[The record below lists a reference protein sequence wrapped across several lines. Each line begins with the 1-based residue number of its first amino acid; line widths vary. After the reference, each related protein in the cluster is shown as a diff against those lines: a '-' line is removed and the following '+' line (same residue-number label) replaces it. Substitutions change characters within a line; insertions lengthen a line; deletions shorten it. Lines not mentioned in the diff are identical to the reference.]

1 MPDKDRSAR
10 PPFARNP
17 GGGDP
22 PDPVRRQ
29 ARNHGHALVHRGRQG
44 AFGAAG
50 DHYDG
55 GVKLVMTLM
64 VRNEVDVIEANLEYH
79 LAQGVDF
86 VIVTDHGSE
95 DGTSEI
101 LREYERI
108 GVAKI
113 IRDEGEG
120 YHQSNRVTR
129 MAEIARTGHG
139 ADWVIHNDADEFW
152 WPLVGDLR
160 DVFSSLPP
168 CFGQIEV
175 RRRNF
180 RPPADGEGPFYSRL
194 VHREASSF
202 NLLGHPLEPKV
213 AHRPHRE
220 VVVATGNHSIS
231 GADLSAVPAG
241 EVLEIFH
248 FPMRSYEQ
256 FERRVV
262 QAGHA
267 LEQLP
272 DRPPLVGRDQLALLQ
287 LHRAG
292 KLRDYYDGLVLDRA
306 ALERGLQ
313 LGAVVVDRRLED
325 FMRGLR
331 SGERSRVR
339 PDAPFAG
346 ALLRRLMDALGEI
359 HEGRT
364 ELGRALL
371 AAEAELAGA
380 RDQVAQLSAGEAE
393 AKERAIEQAEA
404 LRRSEQGLRDFEN
417 RLRRAERTIDDVTR
431 SLSWRLTGPLRGAKR
446 LLGGE

>member
-1 MPDKDRSAR
+1 M
-10 PPFARNP
+10 
-17 GGGDP
+17 
-22 PDPVRRQ
+22 
-29 ARNHGHALVHRGRQG
+29 
-44 AFGAAG
+44 
-50 DHYDG
+50 
-55 GVKLVMTLM
+55 KLVMTLL

-129 MAEIARTGHG
+129 MAEIARIGHG

-168 CFGQIEV
+168 RFGQIEV

-180 RPPADGEGPFYSRL
+180 RPRVDGEGPFYSRL

-202 NLLGHPLEPKV
+202 NLLGHPLESKV

-220 VVVATGNHSIS
+220 VVVATGSHSIR
-231 GADLSAVPAG
+231 GVEMSAVPAG

-256 FERRVV
+256 FERKVV

-272 DRPPLVGRDQLALLQ
+272 DRPPLVGRDQLALLE

-313 LGAVVVDRRLED
+313 LDTIVVDRRLED
-325 FMRGLR
+325 FMRRLH

-346 ALLRRLMDALGEI
+346 AMLRRLMDGLGEI
-359 HEGRT
+359 EQSREELATLRSEGGRQREDAERLERQVT
-364 ELGRALL
+364 ELSANLERSAH
-371 AAEAELAGA
+371 EIEQSREELATLRSEGGREREDA
-380 RDQVAQLSAGEAE
+380 ERLERQVTELSANL
-393 AKERAIEQAEA
+393 ERSAHELQSTSQALHL
-404 LRRSEQGLRDFEN
+404 LRSS
-417 RLRRAERTIDDVTR
+417 RLMRATAAARRLYYRA
-431 SLSWRLTGPLRGAKR
+431 TGKG
-446 LLGGE
+446 